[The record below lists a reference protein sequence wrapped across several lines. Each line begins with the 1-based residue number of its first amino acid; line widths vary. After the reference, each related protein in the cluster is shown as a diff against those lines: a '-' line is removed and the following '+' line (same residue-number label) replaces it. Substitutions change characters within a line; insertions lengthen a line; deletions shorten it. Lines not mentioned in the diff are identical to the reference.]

1 MVFLGRKMGV
11 CKGTEAWKDGDMS
24 RKQRTHVLRSKAMP
38 AMEKSSK
45 DGEYGETIS
54 GQKGRPG

>member
-1 MVFLGRKMGV
+1 MGV